1 MINIKTKQIAVIA
14 GGILFTLVLLE
25 SALRLGGFIHLSIQE
40 HRNLKAI
47 KEKGEYRI
55 LCLGESTTMGQWP
68 PFLEKILNK
77 QDIGI
82 KFAVIDKG
90 LAGTNTSRIL
100 SDLESNL
107 DKYQPDMVITMMG
120 ANDEGILHYKDV
132 KNDNS
137 VLFRNI
143 KVYKFAKMIWMYVKN
158 EFQNNVLHK
167 KNLLKLPMETELNA
181 DKKNNPLNVGSLLK
195 KAQKNVSENED
206 ELMNLGQNFRG
217 QGKYEEAETYFKK
230 VIEVN
235 PKNESAYIRLGWCF
249 REQGKYEE
257 AETYFKR
264 AIEINPENDGA
275 YSGLGL
281 CFREQ
286 GKYEESESYFKRAI
300 EVNPENDDAYS
311 GLGWCFRDQD
321 KHKEKTEIYFKRA
334 IEINPKN
341 TSAYMGLGWCYID
354 QGKYEEAEIYFKRA
368 IEINPKNDGAYSGLD
383 LCFRDQGKYEESES
397 YFKRAIEINPKN
409 DGAYRGLG
417 KCYRDQG
424 KYEEAETYF
433 KRAIELNKIR
443 GNRYFRPM
451 TVNNYLKLK
460 EILDRRDIKYVCVQ
474 YPMWDV
480 ELLKKIF
487 EGQPDIIYVDNKKV
501 FKEAVNKSN
510 YCDYFIDILGGN
522 AGHCTNKGNKLLA
535 ESIARVILKEYFN
548 REEGDTPNFSKN

>member
-1 MINIKTKQIAVIA
+1 MVNIKTKRIAVIA

-25 SALRLGGFIHLSIQE
+25 SILRLGGFIHLSIQE
-40 HRNLKAI
+40 HRNLKSI

-90 LAGTNTSRIL
+90 LAGTNTGRIL
-100 SDLESNL
+100 ADLESNL

-143 KVYKFAKMIWMYVKN
+143 KVYKFAKMIWMHAKN
-158 EFQNNVLHK
+158 KFK
-167 KNLLKLPMETELNA
+167 KNTLKFPMETESNA
-181 DKKNNPLNVGSLLK
+181 DKKNNFLNPGGLLK
-195 KAQKNVSENED
+195 KAQKNVSENGD
-206 ELMNLGQNFRG
+206 ELISLGQNFRD
-217 QGKYEEAETYFKK
+217 QSKYEEAEK
-230 VIEVN
+230 
-235 PKNESAYIRLGWCF
+235 
-249 REQGKYEE
+249 
-257 AETYFKR
+257 YFKR
-264 AIEINPENDGA
+264 AIEINPENDSA
-275 YSGLGL
+275 YIELGW

-286 GKYEESESYFKRAI
+286 SKYEEAETCFKRAI
-300 EVNPENDDAYS
+300 EVNPKNEGAYG
-311 GLGWCFRDQD
+311 GLGRCF
-321 KHKEKTEIYFKRA
+321 K
-334 IEINPKN
+334 
-341 TSAYMGLGWCYID
+341 
-354 QGKYEEAEIYFKRA
+354 
-368 IEINPKNDGAYSGLD
+368 
-383 LCFRDQGKYEESES
+383 
-397 YFKRAIEINPKN
+397 
-409 DGAYRGLG
+409 
-417 KCYRDQG
+417 DQG

-433 KRAIELNKIR
+433 KRITETNPENDSAYIELGWCFKDQGKYEEAETCFKRAIEINPKNEGAYRGLGWCFKDQGKYEKAETYFKRVIELNKMR
-443 GNRYFRPM
+443 GNKYFGLM

-460 EILDRRDIKYVCVQ
+460 EVLDRRNIKYVCVQ
-474 YPMWDV
+474 YPMQDV

-510 YCDYFIDILGGN
+510 YGDYFIDILGGN

-535 ESIARVILKEYFN
+535 ENIARVILEYFKN
-548 REEGDTPNFSKN
+548 KGVIPNF

>member
-90 LAGTNTSRIL
+90 LAGTNTGRIL
-100 SDLESNL
+100 ADLELNL
-107 DKYQPDMVITMMG
+107 NKYQPDMVITMMG

-143 KVYKFAKMIWMYVKN
+143 KVYKFAKMIWMHVKN
-158 EFQNNVLHK
+158 K
-167 KNLLKLPMETELNA
+167 SLNSE
-181 DKKNNPLNVGSLLK
+181 GSLK
-195 KAQKNVSENED
+195 KTQKNVSENED
-206 ELMNLGQNFRG
+206 ELINLGQNFRD
-217 QGKYEEAETYFKK
+217 QGEYEKAETYFKRAIEINPENDSAYIELGWCFREQSKYEKAETYFKRVIEANPKNDGAYSGLGWCFKDQGEYKEAETYFKR
-230 VIEVN
+230 VIEVNPENEGAYIELGRCFRDQGEYEKAETYFKRAIEIN
-235 PKNESAYIRLGWCF
+235 PKNESAYIGLGRCF
-249 REQGKYEE
+249 RNQGKHEETETCFKRAIEINPKNDGAYVELGRCFRDQGKYEE

-264 AIEINPENDGA
+264 AIEINPENEGA
-275 YSGLGL
+275 YGGLGL
-281 CFREQ
+281 C
-286 GKYEESESYFKRAI
+286 
-300 EVNPENDDAYS
+300 
-311 GLGWCFRDQD
+311 L
-321 KHKEKTEIYFKRA
+321 
-334 IEINPKN
+334 
-341 TSAYMGLGWCYID
+341 
-354 QGKYEEAEIYFKRA
+354 
-368 IEINPKNDGAYSGLD
+368 
-383 LCFRDQGKYEESES
+383 RDQGKY
-397 YFKRAIEINPKN
+397 K
-409 DGAYRGLG
+409 
-417 KCYRDQG
+417 
-424 KYEEAETYF
+424 EAETYF
-433 KRAIELNKIR
+433 KRVIEVNKMR
-443 GNRYFRPM
+443 GNRYFGLM

-460 EILDRRDIKYVCVQ
+460 EVLDRRDVEYVCVQ

-487 EGQPDIIYVDNKKV
+487 KGQPDIIYVDNKKV

-522 AGHCTNKGNKLLA
+522 AGHCTDKGNKLLA
-535 ESIARVILKEYFN
+535 ENIARVILKEYFN
-548 REEGDTPNFSKN
+548 REEGDTPNL